1 VKRNKVKHGRQKGT
15 YKISVMVSLFVGC
28 CLLTYYFHA
37 ILGIG
42 TIFTHFFY
50 IPIILSALWWKKKG
64 LPVAVLLA
72 VLLIL
77 SSNFLKR
84 EMPNYND
91 YPRAVMFI
99 SIAVVVAILSEM
111 RTQAEEALQKAR
123 DELEIRV
130 RRRTREITKTNEKL
144 LREITV
150 RKLAEEQTRAAL
162 GEKEI
167 LLKEI
172 HHRVKNNFAIISS
185 LIKLQERGSKN
196 EKSIKLLEDIHNR
209 IRIMSLIHENLYQ
222 SKNIKSIDFG
232 DYIRI
237 VSSELYQMYVSN
249 PNKIVLKIDVESVQL
264 TIEQAMPCGLALNEI
279 LTNSFKYAFPED
291 RGDIGEIT
299 ISLHE
304 TKDNLIEMV
313 VGDNGVGIPEGI
325 DIEGADTLGLKLVT
339 ALTKQL
345 GGEYALDRNSGTKFT
360 ITFQLD
366 RGRESKLHRQGGLS
380 KEGHT
385 CELADVT
392 LSF

>member
-1 VKRNKVKHGRQKGT
+1 MKRNKVNNGKQNET
-15 YKISVMVSLFVGC
+15 YKISVMVSLFVVC

-77 SSNFLKR
+77 SSNFLRR
-84 EMPNYND
+84 EVPNYND
-91 YPRAVMFI
+91 YSRAAMFI
-99 SIAVVVAILSEM
+99 SIAIVVAILSE
-111 RTQAEEALQKAR
+111 RRKQAEEALQRAR

-130 RRRTREITKTNEKL
+130 RRRTRDLTKTNEKL

-150 RKLAEEQTRAAL
+150 RKLAEEKARAAL

-185 LIKLQERGSKN
+185 LIQLQERGSKN
-196 EKSIKLLEDIHNR
+196 ENSIKLLEDIHNR

-222 SKNIKSIDFG
+222 SKNIKSINFG

-237 VSSELYQMYVSN
+237 VSSELHQMYVSN
-249 PNKIVLKIDVESVQL
+249 PNRIVLHIDVESIQL

-291 RGDIGEIT
+291 RGDIGEII
-299 ISLHE
+299 ISLHRR
-304 TKDNLIEMV
+304 KDNLIEMV
-313 VGDNGVGIPEGI
+313 VGDNGVGIPESI
-325 DIEGADTLGLKLVT
+325 DIEGADSLGLKLVT
-339 ALTKQL
+339 MLVRQL
-345 GGEYALDRNSGTKFT
+345 KGECKLDRDRGTKFT

-385 CELADVT
+385 CKLADMT
-392 LSF
+392 LRV